1 MPAGSTYSTIAT
13 TTLGSNQGTVTFSSI
28 PSTYTDLVLVINGG
42 YVDNGFAFGIRV
54 GNGSVDSGSNYSFTW
69 MKGNGSVATS
79 GRGSN
84 FTLGVGIEQG
94 INNLSNTAIVN
105 FMNYSN
111 TSTYK
116 TWVTK
121 GGSAGDNAGA
131 TVNLWRSTSAIN
143 TIAISESGTGSPGA
157 FNYGNMLAGSTFTL
171 YGISAA

>member
-1 MPAGSTYSTIAT
+1 MPAGSTYTTIAT

-54 GNGSVDSGSNYSFTW
+54 GNGSVDSGSNYSFTFL
-69 MKGNGSVATS
+69 KGNGSVSSS
-79 GRGSN
+79 GRGAN
-84 FTLGVGIEQG
+84 FTLGLATEQG
-94 INNLSNTAIVN
+94 INNLSNAAVVN

-111 TSTYK
+111 TSAFK
-116 TWVTK
+116 TWLAR
-121 GGSAGDNAGA
+121 GGSAGDNAGS
-131 TVNLWRSTSAIN
+131 TVSLWRSTAAIN

-171 YGISAA
+171 YGIAAA